1 MNLKPQTV
9 NKLRKLVR
17 NYNNKI
23 NRVKINKPEISDIQ
37 PEKKKYKNSFKR
49 YKLTCRL

>member
-23 NRVKINKPEISDIQ
+23 NRVKINKPEISDTAR
-37 PEKKKYKNSFKR
+37 EKKYKNSFKR